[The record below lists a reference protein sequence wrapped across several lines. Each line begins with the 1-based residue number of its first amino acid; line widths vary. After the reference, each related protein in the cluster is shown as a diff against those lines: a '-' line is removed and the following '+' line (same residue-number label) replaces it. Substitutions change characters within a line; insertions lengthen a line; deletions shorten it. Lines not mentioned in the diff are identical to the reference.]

1 MTERHPL
8 QVDRAPGSDG
18 RSWLEV
24 TSPFDGSVIGEVEL
38 GGPDDAEHVLAN
50 LHALARDPGARLEPH
65 ERIAVLRRAA
75 ALMRD
80 RSDELARRIASEGG
94 KPLADARVETDR
106 AIDGVELCAEEARR
120 LHGTEIPMGATPASV
135 GRLAV
140 TTREPIGVVVAVSAF
155 NHPLN
160 LIVHQV
166 APAVAS
172 GCPVVVKPA
181 SATPLSCLA
190 FVDILREAG
199 LPPEWCI
206 ALPSPGQVAEQL
218 VTSDRI
224 AFFSFIG
231 SAPVGW
237 RLRSKLAPGVRCALE
252 HGGVAPLLVDASAD
266 LDAAVTLIAKGG
278 YYHAGQVCVSVQRV
292 FAHRSVHA
300 ELIERLTTVVAG
312 LRTGDPL
319 DPETEVGPLIAAAE
333 VDRVHEWVT
342 EAIASGATVAV
353 GGEPIGHQCYAPTLL
368 VDTPD
373 DARTMREE
381 VFGPV
386 VNVVAFDDLDDAIDR
401 ANSVPWAFQA
411 SILTKDVDRALHA
424 GRRLDATAVMV
435 NDHTAFRVDWMP
447 FGGRRH
453 SGLGLGGMAY
463 TMEEM
468 TQLKMLVL
476 REGLA

>member
-8 QVDRAPGSDG
+8 QLDATAGPGG
-18 RSWLEV
+18 RSWLDV
-24 TSPFDGSVIGEVEL
+24 SSPFDGSVIGEVEL
-38 GGPDDAEHVLAN
+38 GGPDDAEHVLGT
-50 LHALARDPGARLEPH
+50 LHALARDPGARLPPH

-75 ALMRD
+75 AIMRD
-80 RSDELARRIASEGG
+80 RHDELARRIASEGG

-120 LHGTEIPMGATPASV
+120 LHGTEIPMGATPASA

-166 APAVAS
+166 APAVAT

-199 LPPEWCI
+199 LPPGWCI
-206 ALPSPGQVAEQL
+206 ALPTPGRVAEQL
-218 VTSDRI
+218 VTSDRT

-231 SAPVGW
+231 SATVGW

-252 HGGVAPLLVDASAD
+252 HGGVAPLIVDASAD
-266 LDAAVTLIAKGG
+266 LDAAVPLIAKGG

-292 FAHRSVHA
+292 FAHRLVLA
-300 ELIERLTTVVAG
+300 ELTERLTAAVAA

-333 VDRVHEWVT
+333 VERVHEWVT
-342 EAIASGATVAV
+342 EAVAAGATLAI
-353 GGEPIGHQCYAPTLL
+353 GGERIGHQCYAPTLL

-386 VNVVAFDDLDDAIDR
+386 VNVVGFDDLDDAIDR
-401 ANSVPWAFQA
+401 ANAVPWAFQA
-411 SILTKDVDRALHA
+411 SILTQDVDRALRA

-476 REGLA
+476 REGLP